1 MGTLRPSLSVSPPPL
16 TPLSPRSQGTWP
28 SRKAPPHR
36 ELLAIPFVSAA
47 ARKRKKRRE
56 AEGVGSSTDDDAER
70 RDSPGRQLER
80 EIPAV
85 TPGKAP
91 RGTSTEPAAPG
102 PAGMERERS
111 GDPAGTGSE
120 PAPDARSIV
129 SGYSTLSTMDRSL
142 CSEVHSVA
150 GSRGEEADD
159 ERSELSHMETDTE
172 SREGARPGQP
182 GGRDG
187 TGDEDKSPL
196 GRPSFNSHCLI
207 QCDTLARRK
216 LGRPRPAGDTAGV
229 AGGDEQSRV
238 TTGRASLREQLRQHL
253 RGSAD
258 DFGVRLRRAG
268 SPESRRKKSG
278 WRRHTVVVPGGLKD
292 LNFNEWKEPRG
303 HEGTAGHCRDKDSG
317 LSSLESTKA
326 RPAVSPPAPPGA
338 AGPGTATESPAA
350 GSPGPAAPRRFPQCL

>member
-1 MGTLRPSLSVSPPPL
+1 MGTLSVSPPPL
-16 TPLSPRSQGTWP
+16 TPLSPPSQGTWP

-70 RDSPGRQLER
+70 RDSPGRQHER
-80 EIPAV
+80 EV

-91 RGTSTEPAAPG
+91 RATSTEPAAT
-102 PAGMERERS
+102 GMQRECS
-111 GDPAGTGSE
+111 AGSE

-142 CSEVHSVA
+142 CSEVPSVA
-150 GSRGEEADD
+150 GSRGDEADD

-172 SREGARPGQP
+172 SREGARRGHA
-182 GGRDG
+182 GLGTA
-187 TGDEDKSPL
+187 TGDEDKAPAS
-196 GRPSFNSHCLI
+196 RASFNSHRLI

-216 LGRPRPAGDTAGV
+216 LGRPRVAGEV
-229 AGGDEQSRV
+229 AAVTGGDEQSWV
-238 TTGRASLREQLRQHL
+238 ATGRASLREQLRQHL
-253 RGSAD
+253 RGSLD
-258 DFGVRLRRAG
+258 DMGTIGVRLRRAH
-268 SPESRRKKSG
+268 SPETRRKKSS

-303 HEGTAGHCRDKDSG
+303 HPATPGPCRDKDSG

-326 RPAVSPPAPPGA
+326 RPAVPGPAQPGSG
-338 AGPGTATESPAA
+338 GPGTATESPP
-350 GSPGPAAPRRFPQCL
+350 GSPGPALRFPQCL